1 VRAPPRQN
9 PKARVVHQTFVERE
23 RRSTTRECQV
33 EITKLANTIGG
44 VNNQVRSQRV
54 IQVLGVVPRN
64 HRAAQA
70 WATELVLKCF
80 NLNFVVMGLADHC
93 WGILAML
100 GRILRLP

>member
-1 VRAPPRQN
+1 
-9 PKARVVHQTFVERE
+9 
-23 RRSTTRECQV
+23 
-33 EITKLANTIGG
+33 
-44 VNNQVRSQRV
+44 
-54 IQVLGVVPRN
+54 VPRN